1 MSTDPRTELTRLL
14 DALETHL
21 NAVTHRTREQ
31 DPAIDEAYV
40 EIANAFETYE
50 NALFEVHNEV
60 TPLSVYGDDEENF
73 DELLSD
79 TEEDLDEDDIEYEE
93 N

>member
-21 NAVTHRTREQ
+21 DAVTHRTREH
-31 DPAIDEAYV
+31 DPVIDEAYV
-40 EIANAFETYE
+40 EIANAFEAYE

-60 TPLSVYGDDEENF
+60 TPLSVYGDD
-73 DELLSD
+73 DEFLTD
-79 TEEDLDEDDIEYEE
+79 TDDEDDDIEYEK

>member
-21 NAVTHRTREQ
+21 DAVTHRTREH
-31 DPAIDEAYV
+31 DPVIDEAYV
-40 EIANAFETYE
+40 EIANAFEAYE

-60 TPLSVYGDDEENF
+60 TPLSV
-73 DELLSD
+73 
-79 TEEDLDEDDIEYEE
+79 
-93 N
+93 

>member
-21 NAVTHRTREQ
+21 AAVAHRTREH
-31 DPAIDEAYV
+31 DPVIDEAYV
-40 EIANAFETYE
+40 EIANAFDAYE

-60 TPLSVYGDDEENF
+60 TPLSVYGDDDENF
-73 DELLSD
+73 DEFLTD
-79 TEEDLDEDDIEYEE
+79 TDDEDDDIEYEK

>member
-21 NAVTHRTREQ
+21 DAVAHRTREH
-31 DPAIDEAYV
+31 DPVIDEAYV
-40 EIANAFETYE
+40 EIANAFEAYE

-60 TPLSVYGDDEENF
+60 TPLSVYGDDDDEDLE
-73 DELLSD
+73 ELLYAYRHGIIGEKESKK
-79 TEEDLDEDDIEYEE
+79 
-93 N
+93 